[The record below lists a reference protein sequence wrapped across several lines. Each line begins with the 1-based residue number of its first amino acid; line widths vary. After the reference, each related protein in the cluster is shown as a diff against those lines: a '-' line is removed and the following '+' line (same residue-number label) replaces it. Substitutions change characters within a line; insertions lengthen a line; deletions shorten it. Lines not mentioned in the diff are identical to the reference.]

1 MDTYQLRREVRAL
14 VEPSVHHLGYD
25 LVAVEWCGGR
35 QGPILRLSIEKPGGV
50 TIRDCSRVSS
60 ALSPVLDADDPI
72 RSKYNLE
79 VSSPGIRRPV
89 ERIEDF
95 IRFSGRKVKLKLVE
109 GHPRRRYTGQL
120 LGVDGGDVRIQVDG
134 TEHRIFLDTIEQAH
148 LVLTLEEYEE
158 LSGGNTAR
166 PVSKE
171 PGGTDDLK

>member
-1 MDTYQLRREVRAL
+1 M
-14 VEPSVHHLGYD
+14 HHLGYD

-60 ALSPVLDADDPI
+60 ALSPVLDTDDLI
-72 RSKYNLE
+72 KAKYNLE
-79 VSSPGIRRPV
+79 VSSPGIQRPV
-89 ERIEDF
+89 ERIADF
-95 IRFSGRKVKLKLVE
+95 ILYSGRRAKLKLVE
-109 GHPRRRYTGQL
+109 GHPRRRYTGEL
-120 LGVDGGDVRIQVDG
+120 VGVDGGDVLIKVDG

-158 LSGGNTAR
+158 LSGGNTAL